1 MIGSSEA
8 GIIETI
14 DFVLKLFTADEQL
27 LLANNVFVTG
37 GCAQLSGLKA
47 RIERELM
54 SIRPFQT
61 PYKVILAENSTLDAW
76 NGARDMATAAD
87 FQQYLTTRNDYLEF
101 GGECFREHFASN
113 RYFSTPSQTIAAAM
127 AIDNNAIVQSIQQ
140 TTSMMEQS
148 SQEITKMEEE
158 IFVDDDL
165 ND

>member
-27 LLANNVFVTG
+27 LLADNVFITG
-37 GCAQLSGLKA
+37 GCAQLPGLKA

-61 PYKVILAENSTLDAW
+61 SYKVIVAGQSGLDAW
-76 NGARDMATAAD
+76 NGARDMANVTD
-87 FQQYLTTRNDYLEF
+87 FQQYLTTKNDYLEF
-101 GGECFREHFASN
+101 GGEYFREHFASN
-113 RYFSTPSQTIAAAM
+113 RYFPTPAATVASATATDTSLSM
-127 AIDNNAIVQSIQQ
+127 QQ
-140 TTSMMEQS
+140 QQVTPATEQS
-148 SQEITKMEEE
+148 SQETSKMEEE